1 MDRSRDGGK
10 RGEINKG
17 SRLSAE
23 TPSPSHSQAISDLF
37 FRKNREVVE
46 RIIGMDEE
54 SLPVGSGRARLGRKG
69 QSKHTA

>member
-17 SRLSAE
+17 SRLSGE

-37 FRKNREVVE
+37 FRKNREVE

-54 SLPVGSGRARLGRKG
+54 SLPVGSGRARLRRKG